1 MPSGYTSRL
10 CEGEQPFEEFVL
22 QCARAFGACVMQRDA
37 PIDELPTHNERD
49 SYYTNA
55 LAAAKRTLSNMK
67 KMSATRRE
75 AFGQREIAEQ
85 LNLCNTRIAEIQ
97 AVAARIKKM
106 VAQVEQW
113 VPNP

>member
-75 AFGQREIAEQ
+75 AFAQSDTGRDLFKDIFGDHAAVLVTREGID
-85 LNLCNTRIAEIQ
+85 
-97 AVAARIKKM
+97 
-106 VAQVEQW
+106 VEEYDHD
-113 VPNP
+113 